1 MALLDIS
8 GRRGP
13 WSCEGSMPQCSEM
26 PGQGSRSGRDG
37 EQGKRGWDRG
47 FSERKLGKGITR
59 KGCFLK
65 CK

>member
-1 MALLDIS
+1 
-8 GRRGP
+8 
-13 WSCEGSMPQCSEM
+13 M